1 MGTEAQGMWG
11 VINGDST
18 QHRYQ
23 GTEER
28 AKGILLSRGFQGLD
42 LLADPPISE
51 LICPCERTPCSFHC

>member
-42 LLADPPISE
+42 LLADPPISAH
-51 LICPCERTPCSFHC
+51 LSV